1 MTAFWQRA
9 TPEKRILGIAVVALL
24 ADQLTKLAIVQTLL
38 LNERRTVL
46 DGFFSIVHWGNTGS
60 AMSMFHNNNAT
71 LAGVAVAAIVALW
84 WGRRHFESHRP
95 PGQVALG
102 LLFGGIA
109 GNLVDRLLPERRH
122 VVDFL
127 YFHLYPRGGGEAYFP
142 AFNVADI
149 AICTGVGLLL
159 LFTWNSPST
168 AATSQKPA
176 E

>member
-1 MTAFWQRA
+1 MIGLWQRIS
-9 TPEKRILGIAVVALL
+9 PEKRILGIAVVAFLL
-24 ADQLTKLAIVQTLL
+24 DQFTKFVVVSAIP
-38 LNERRTVL
+38 LNERQNVY
-46 DGFFSIVHWGNTGS
+46 DGFFSFVHWGNTGS
-60 AMSMFHNNNAT
+60 AMSLFHDNNTA
-71 LAGVAVAAIVALW
+71 LAAVAVAAIGALW
-84 WGRRHFESHRP
+84 WGRRHFESERT

-109 GNLVDRLLPERRH
+109 GNLVDRLLPGRHH

-127 YFHLYPRGGGEAYFP
+127 YFHLNPRGGGGEAYFP

-159 LFTWNSPST
+159 LFTWNTTPASPEKS
-168 AATSQKPA
+168 A